1 MVWHD
6 IGTKEVETP
15 CRVRKKMIVNTV
27 FLDCDFCVDD
37 IRCFPRRRPWRNDGS
52 NAAGRCAVAV
62 AGTVLCRVFLI
73 WGESIII
80 WYMMHSFQ
88 IPVKKRTCFL
98 FSSVGFFFS
107 CITPSAS
114 GGQPMQLYYMKK
126 EKISLPVSTVIL
138 MIVTI
143 TYKAVLVVVGLG
155 LVLFGQ
161 GFLHRYLT
169 EILPVF
175 YLGIGLNV
183 FCVTAM
189 LILVFH
195 PALART
201 ILVLGLKIVEKLHLM
216 KRKESRLKKLE
227 ASMEVYQ
234 NTAAYLGTHKMV
246 LVNVLAITFAQRFA
260 LFAATWFVYRA
271 FHLSGISFIA
281 IVLLQAVISVSVDML
296 PLPGGMGISE
306 TLFLKIFP
314 PVFGSTLLLPA
325 MVLSRGLG
333 YYGELLVSAVFTIVA
348 QLTIGNTKRGKK
360 TGELHMIGF
369 YDYTVI
375 LTYISFAS
383 SISGIFLATR
393 GHFNWA
399 TFCLAFSGLCDM
411 FDGKNCSDEV
421 KNRTEDEKRFGI
433 QIDSLCDVVCFGVFP
448 IVLCYE
454 LGMTQF
460 LQHSDSYFLRSCGR
474 DPSGIF

>member
-1 MVWHD
+1 
-6 IGTKEVETP
+6 
-15 CRVRKKMIVNTV
+15 
-27 FLDCDFCVDD
+27 
-37 IRCFPRRRPWRNDGS
+37 
-52 NAAGRCAVAV
+52 
-62 AGTVLCRVFLI
+62 
-73 WGESIII
+73 
-80 WYMMHSFQ
+80 
-88 IPVKKRTCFL
+88 
-98 FSSVGFFFS
+98 
-107 CITPSAS
+107 
-114 GGQPMQLYYMKK
+114 
-126 EKISLPVSTVIL
+126 

-260 LFAATWFVYRA
+260 LFAATWFVYHA
-271 FHLSGISFIA
+271 FHLSGISFIT

-333 YYGELLVSAVFTIVA
+333 YHGELLVSAVFTIVA
-348 QLTIGNTKRGKK
+348 QLTIGNTKR
-360 TGELHMIGF
+360 
-369 YDYTVI
+369 
-375 LTYISFAS
+375 
-383 SISGIFLATR
+383 
-393 GHFNWA
+393 
-399 TFCLAFSGLCDM
+399 
-411 FDGKNCSDEV
+411 
-421 KNRTEDEKRFGI
+421 EKRGGTTY
-433 QIDSLCDVVCFGVFP
+433 DR
-448 IVLCYE
+448 VL
-454 LGMTQF
+454 
-460 LQHSDSYFLRSCGR
+460 
-474 DPSGIF
+474 